1 MPRDLLNRT
10 HDVHGPFTLKSGRL
24 TFKTGDPALLQR
36 LATERDRG
44 EFSTLNLLAADPFRE
59 FTGQLESAKLTR
71 VERPQEWEVIMTE
84 RSGKPRK
91 RG

>member
-1 MPRDLLNRT
+1 MPHRLNRENN
-10 HDVHGPFTLKSGRL
+10 VHGTFTLKNGRL

-36 LATERDRG
+36 LAAERDRG
-44 EFSTLNLLAADPFRE
+44 EVSTLNFLAADPFRE
-59 FTGQLESAKLTR
+59 FTGQLESASLTR